1 VGHQA
6 LVQSG
11 RNHDGVLG
19 ALADESMALEH
30 LGRTGRAHDHRE
42 DGRVHMDA
50 VLNRQALFE
59 ITNGLLV
66 FPLIPETVHQMGKGV
81 SQADHSIE
89 TILNVILDVVVQSQP
104 VGLLNN
110 CKGLIYD

>member
-50 VLNRQALFE
+50 VLHRQ
-59 ITNGLLV
+59 LLAGA
-66 FPLIPETVHQMGKGV
+66 T
-81 SQADHSIE
+81 
-89 TILNVILDVVVQSQP
+89 
-104 VGLLNN
+104 
-110 CKGLIYD
+110 GLIWKFGYLSIKIRTLK